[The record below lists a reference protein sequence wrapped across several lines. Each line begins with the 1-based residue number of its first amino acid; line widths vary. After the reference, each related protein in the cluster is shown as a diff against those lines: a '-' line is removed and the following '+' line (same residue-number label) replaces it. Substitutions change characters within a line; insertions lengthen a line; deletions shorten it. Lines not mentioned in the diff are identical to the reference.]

1 MNRRLFL
8 YASLGGLAT
17 TIHTARS
24 PHAEP
29 SVEDVRN
36 GWRRYLAPSAEI
48 GDPASPLA
56 RTEEEWRALL
66 SEPQFAVLRESATE
80 EPFSSPFNAE
90 ARPGIYCCTACDLP
104 LFSSEMKFD
113 SGTGWP
119 SFFTTIPDAFE
130 TELDFVFLIP
140 RTEYHCARCGGHHG
154 HVFDDG
160 PPPTGERWCNN
171 GVALRFIPR
180 DS

>member
-8 YASLGGLAT
+8 HASFGGLVMGFHVGRSSGADT
-17 TIHTARS
+17 SLETIRS
-24 PHAEP
+24 
-29 SVEDVRN
+29 R
-36 GWRRYLAPSAEI
+36 WRRYLAPSAHIAEL
-48 GDPASPLA
+48 GSQLS
-56 RTEEEWRALL
+56 RTENEWRSLL
-66 SEPQFAVLRESATE
+66 GEHEFEVLRESATE
-80 EPFSSPFNAE
+80 EPFSSPLNSE
-90 ARPGIYCCTACDLP
+90 SRPGIYCCRACDLP

-119 SFFTTIPDAFE
+119 SFFTTIPGAFE
-130 TELDFVFLIP
+130 TQRDFVFLIP

-154 HVFDDG
+154 HVFNDG

-180 DS
+180 EP